1 MKAIASHKTVLLKN
15 SVISQIFEGARDGSA
30 RAYIE
35 PALNRSNL
43 DVLVNTL
50 VTKVVQ
56 TGTKNDLPVF
66 RGVQF
71 AQNNSGM
78 LELRYFTVGIVVNVR
93 ADTGSSIDS
102 IYSLNASREVILSAG
117 AVQTPHLRK
126 R

>member
-1 MKAIASHKTVLLKN
+1 MLLKN
-15 SVISQIFEGARDGSA
+15 NVISQIFEGARDGSA

-56 TGTKNDLPVF
+56 TGTENDLPVF

-78 LELRYFTVGIVVNVR
+78 LKFRYFTVGIVENVR
-93 ADTGSSIDS
+93 ADTGS
-102 IYSLNASREVILSAG
+102 
-117 AVQTPHLRK
+117 
-126 R
+126 

>member
-1 MKAIASHKTVLLKN
+1 MSSRLHISHPYKVVNREFIRLDAVGCQSLKAIACQKTVLLKN

-56 TGTKNDLPVF
+56 TGTENDLPVF

-78 LELRYFTVGIVVNVR
+78 LELRYFTVGIVGNVR
-93 ADTGSSIDS
+93 ADTGS
-102 IYSLNASREVILSAG
+102 
-117 AVQTPHLRK
+117 
-126 R
+126 

>member
-1 MKAIASHKTVLLKN
+1 MSSRLHISLFYKIFNGNFIRLDAVGCQPLRAIAYHRTVLLKK
-15 SVISQIFEGARDGSA
+15 SIISQIFEGARDGSA

-35 PALNRSNL
+35 PALTRSNL

-56 TGTKNDLPVF
+56 TGTENDLPVF

-78 LELRYFTVGIVVNVR
+78 LELCYFTVGIVGNVR
-93 ADTGSSIDS
+93 ADTGS
-102 IYSLNASREVILSAG
+102 
-117 AVQTPHLRK
+117 
-126 R
+126 